1 MLKSFNQLLF
11 LNVYLDAVCMRMVI
25 HQIDQERLAWSH
37 WQWHF
42 EINVDCM
49 LSRINNC
56 FNHLIQIFAFIRF
69 LIWWYFKNHMQC
81 YSEVFILAALKN
93 VLFMA
98 MFVLEITLLSSIIL
112 LILLLVMYH
121 KVDKAEGKN
130 EKKI

>member
-1 MLKSFNQLLF
+1 M
-11 LNVYLDAVCMRMVI
+11 
-25 HQIDQERLAWSH
+25 
-37 WQWHF
+37 
-42 EINVDCM
+42 
-49 LSRINNC
+49 
-56 FNHLIQIFAFIRF
+56 
-69 LIWWYFKNHMQC
+69 
-81 YSEVFILAALKN
+81 AALKN